1 MDPPF
6 VPPGYE
12 GMQTYWNR
20 IQNRYKYKSKGRDI
34 ELERIIKAYY
44 YACISLIDFNIGR
57 IIHKLKQED
66 IYDETLVI
74 FTSDHG
80 EMLGDFNCYGKRGFL
95 DGAARIPLIVRNPG
109 VAEGEKID
117 EPVSLVDIAPTIM
130 EYAGLEKSEAYDGQ
144 DLFEEEFERPVAGQY
159 HEYDKA
165 LYMLVEENLK
175 YIFSAPDSKEWL
187 FDNAADPLECHNRA
201 EDLIYGEM
209 TTGMRKKMVSIIK
222 KSKYKDAVYKD
233 RFVKYRPPDDYKT
246 EDEGLLFQDAEGSIP
261 EIEGYTDRKQGGN
274 K

>member
-1 MDPPF
+1 
-6 VPPGYE
+6 
-12 GMQTYWNR
+12 
-20 IQNRYKYKSKGRDI
+20 
-34 ELERIIKAYY
+34 
-44 YACISLIDFNIGR
+44 
-57 IIHKLKQED
+57 LKQED